1 MIREFLSDYDE
12 NILLLDGFDDA
23 IVGVS
28 ERLGQVPIALYD
40 RDKIIAILME
50 RDGMAHEEAL
60 EFFDFNIIG
69 AYVGEYTPA
78 FVTFYNEG
86 TKKSL

>member
-1 MIREFLSDYDE
+1 MKRDFLSDYDE
-12 NILLLDGFDDA
+12 NILILDGFDEA

-28 ERLGQVPIALYD
+28 ERFGQVPVALYNKD
-40 RDKIIAILME
+40 EIINIMIE
-50 RDGMAHEEAL
+50 RDGMEYEEAL

-78 FVTFYNEG
+78 FVTFSDE
-86 TKKSL
+86 